1 MRALSA
7 RTIAPRTR
15 TKYVLPVQT
24 QKRGIY
30 SPKIPPNRRAPWRRR
45 RRCYTA
51 PFDLIEV
58 IERSRTLWSMPRA
71 TWLLRAG
78 SRSQCKSLSTPAHE
92 NPGCRHGIRLISY
105 LNSTKSPAL
114 PQAFSTAQEPTSDA
128 SAGLF
133 DSCSARAAAAG
144 SSGFAASEQAPGRRP
159 C

>member
-78 SRSQCKSLSTPAHE
+78 SRSQCKSLSTPARE
-92 NPGCRHGIRLISY
+92 NPGCRQGIRLISY

-114 PQAFSTAQEPTSDA
+114 PQAFSTAQDPTSGA
-128 SAGLF
+128 SAGLLGSWSAPSLARGISAI
-133 DSCSARAAAAG
+133 SCL
-144 SSGFAASEQAPGRRP
+144 PGG
-159 C
+159 